1 MHVLA
6 IARYHAQSTY
16 SRKKIA
22 ATKGKG
28 GEVMGSAVLGEA
40 ISAIRDW
47 SGKAQ
52 RGATGGPHAAETF
65 GSLVFN
71 DSVQQAR
78 LPKTVYQ
85 ALRRTIT
92 HGDPLDA
99 AGADAV
105 AKAMKEWAVEHG
117 ATHYTHWFQPL
128 TGITAEKHDSFLSP
142 NGNGKAV
149 TEFSGKELIRGE
161 PDASSF
167 PSGGM
172 RSTFEARGYTAWD
185 PTSPPWL
192 LYSGGAVTLV
202 IPTAFVSWTGETLDK
217 KTPLLRSMQ
226 ALSKQAIR
234 VLKLF
239 GSNAERVVTTCGPEQ
254 EYFLID
260 SHFYLSRPDLI
271 NAGRTLFGAKPPKG
285 QELEDQYF
293 GAIPERVM
301 AFMNESESELFK
313 VGVPVK
319 TRHNEVAPSQYE
331 IAPVFENANV
341 ATDHQMIVMETMRR
355 LAPKFGLACLLHEKP
370 FAGVNGS
377 GKHLNW
383 SMSDDEGNNLLSPG
397 KNTHDNMQFLVFCSA
412 VLRAVNKWQGLLR
425 ASIASAGNDHRLGAN
440 EAPPAILSIFLGDM
454 LTDIFEQI
462 EKGGAKTTKSGGELD
477 TGVMVLPKLPRDA
490 GDRNRTSPFAFTGN
504 KFEFRAVSSNQSIA
518 YPNIA
523 LNMAVTESLDYM
535 ATELE
540 KAMKGG
546 KTLAQAVTELLPKV
560 IKENKRIIFNGNNY
574 SAEWEKEAGK
584 RGLLNLKNTVDALPQ
599 LVSKEVIGL
608 FEKYKV
614 LTDRELH
621 ARYEIMLETYNK
633 VVNIEGQLMVLIAN
647 RYILP
652 AALEYQRQVAAS
664 VAAVKSAGAKSVEGK
679 KTLDKLTKLVDK
691 FKQSADKLEKEL
703 AHEGGVVREARQ
715 ALPRQGRAE
724 HGGAA
729 RARRR
734 ARDHHAA
741 RNVAA
746 RHVSRDA
753 VHQVASRL
761 EVERFGIRGAAATIA
776 APLVFR

>member
-1 MHVLA
+1 M
-6 IARYHAQSTY
+6 
-16 SRKKIA
+16 
-22 ATKGKG
+22 
-28 GEVMGSAVLGEA
+28 
-40 ISAIRDW
+40 
-47 SGKAQ
+47 
-52 RGATGGPHAAETF
+52 
-65 GSLVFN
+65 
-71 DSVQQAR
+71 
-78 LPKTVYQ
+78 
-85 ALRRTIT
+85 RRTIT
-92 HGDPLDA
+92 HGEPL
-99 AGADAV
+99 GPTVADAV
-105 AKAMKEWAVEHG
+105 ASAVKDWALEHG

-149 TEFSGKELIRGE
+149 AEFSGKELVQGE

-192 LYSGGAVTLV
+192 LKSGNAVTLV
-202 IPTAFVSWTGETLDK
+202 IPTAFVSWTGEALDK
-217 KTPLLRSMQ
+217 KTPLLRSME
-226 ALSKQAIR
+226 ALSTQAVR
-234 VLKLF
+234 VLTLF
-239 GSNAERVVTTCGPEQ
+239 GSTAKRVVTTCGPEQ

-260 SHFYLSRPDLI
+260 RFFYLSRPDLI

-293 GAIPERVM
+293 GAIAPRAM
-301 AFMNESESELFK
+301 AFMSEVESELYK

-331 IAPVFENANV
+331 IAPVFENANL
-341 ATDHQMIVMETMRR
+341 ATDHQMMTMETMRR
-355 LAPKFGLACLLHEKP
+355 TAPKYGLECLLHEKP

-383 SMSDDEGNNLLSPG
+383 SMSDDAGHNLLSPG
-397 KNTHDNMQFLVFCSA
+397 ANPHDNLQFLVFCTA

-440 EAPPAILSIFLGDM
+440 EAPPAILSVFLGDM
-454 LTDIFEQI
+454 LTELFEQI
-462 EKGGAKTTKSGGELD
+462 DKGGARSTKHGGILD

-523 LNMAVTESLDYM
+523 LNVAVCESLDYM

-540 KAMKGG
+540 KATKGG
-546 KTLAQAVTELLPKV
+546 KSLEQAAGSLLQKV

-574 SAEWEKEAGK
+574 SKEWEKEAGK
-584 RGLLNLKNTVDALPQ
+584 RGLLNQKNTVDALPN
-599 LVSKEVIGL
+599 LIAKEVIAI

-614 LTDRELH
+614 LNARELH
-621 ARYEIMLETYNK
+621 ARYDVMVEQYNK
-633 VVNIEGQLMVLIAN
+633 TVNIEGQLMVLIGN

-652 AALEYQRQVAAS
+652 AALEYQKQVGES
-664 VAAVKSAGAKSVEGK
+664 VAAVKAGGGKSVEGK
-679 KTLDKLTKLVDK
+679 KLLGQVVKLTDELKRRTDKLQKT
-691 FKQSADKLEKEL
+691 LE
-703 AHEGGVVREARQ
+703 HEGSDAVKHAKHFRDVVIPAMTGVRE
-715 ALPRQGRAE
+715 
-724 HGGAA
+724 
-729 RARRR
+729 
-734 ARDHHAA
+734 
-741 RNVAA
+741 
-746 RHVSRDA
+746 VSDE
-753 VHQVASRL
+753 L
-761 EVERFGIRGAAATIA
+761 EGFVPHEIWPLATYREMLFIK
-776 APLVFR
+776 

>member
-1 MHVLA
+1 
-6 IARYHAQSTY
+6 
-16 SRKKIA
+16 
-22 ATKGKG
+22 
-28 GEVMGSAVLGEA
+28 MGSAVLREA

-47 SGKAQ
+47 SLTEGKES
-52 RGATGGPHAAETF
+52 RGPHAAESF
-65 GSLVFN
+65 GSLVF
-71 DSVQQAR
+71 DDAVQQKR
-78 LPKTVYQ
+78 LPTPVYH

-92 HGDPLDA
+92 QGEPLDPSVA
-99 AGADAV
+99 DAIAGA
-105 AKAMKEWAVEHG
+105 MKDWAVEHG

-142 NGNGKAV
+142 NGDGKAV
-149 TEFSGKELIRGE
+149 LEFSGKELIKGE

-217 KTPLLRSMQ
+217 KTPLLRSME
-226 ALSKQAIR
+226 ALSKQAVR

-239 GSNAERVVTTCGPEQ
+239 GSTAERVITTCGPEQ

-260 SHFYLSRPDLI
+260 QYFYLSRPDLI

-293 GAIPERVM
+293 GAIADRAM
-301 AFMNESESELFK
+301 AFMSAVETELYK

-331 IAPVFENANV
+331 IAPVFENANL
-341 ATDHQMIVMETMRR
+341 ATDHQMMTMETMRR
-355 LAPKFGLACLLHEKP
+355 TAPNYGLACLLHEKP

-383 SMSDDEGNNLLSPG
+383 SIGDDEGHNLLSPG
-397 KNTHDNMQFLVFCSA
+397 ANTHDNLQFLVFCAA

-440 EAPPAILSIFLGDM
+440 EAPPAILSVFLGDM
-454 LTDIFEQI
+454 LTDIFDQI
-462 EKGGAKTTKSGGELD
+462 EKGGAKSTKHGGTLD

-504 KFEFRAVSSNQSIA
+504 KFEFRGVSSNQSIA

-540 KAMKGG
+540 KAIKGG
-546 KTLAQAVTELLPKV
+546 KKLETAVADLLPKV

-574 SAEWEKEAGK
+574 SKEWEKEAGK

-599 LVSKEVIGL
+599 LIAKDVVAI

-614 LTDRELH
+614 LNERELH
-621 ARYEIMLETYNK
+621 ARYEVMVETYNK
-633 VVNIEGQLMVLIAN
+633 TVNVEGQLMVLMAN

-652 AALEYQRQVAAS
+652 AALDYQKQVAQS
-664 VAAVKSAGAKSVEGK
+664 VAAVKAAGAQSIEGK
-679 KTLDKLTKLVDK
+679 KTLDGLIKLIDE
-691 FKQSADKLEKEL
+691 FKRRTDKLQKVLE
-703 AHEGGVVREARQ
+703 HEGSGS
-715 ALPRQGRAE
+715 AE
-724 HGGAA
+724 K
-729 RARRR
+729 
-734 ARDHHAA
+734 HAK
-741 RNVAA
+741 
-746 RHVSRDA
+746 HFRDA
-753 VHQVASRL
+753 VIPAMSVLRDAGDAL
-761 EVERFGIRGAAATIA
+761 ELIIPHELWPLATYREMLFIK
-776 APLVFR
+776 

>member
-1 MHVLA
+1 
-6 IARYHAQSTY
+6 
-16 SRKKIA
+16 
-22 ATKGKG
+22 
-28 GEVMGSAVLGEA
+28 MGSAVFGEA

-47 SGKAQ
+47 SVAASKGTRAQ
-52 RGATGGPHAAETF
+52 SAVGSF

-71 DSVQQAR
+71 DEVQQAR
-78 LPKTVYQ
+78 LPKPVYH
-85 ALRRTIT
+85 ALRRTMT
-92 HGDPLDA
+92 QGDPLDLSL
-99 AGADAV
+99 ADDV
-105 AKAMKEWAVEHG
+105 ARAMKEWAVEHG

-142 NGNGKAV
+142 NGDGKAV
-149 TEFSGKELIRGE
+149 LEFSGKELIKGE

-217 KTPLLRSMQ
+217 KTPLLRSMD
-226 ALSKQAIR
+226 ALSKQAVR

-239 GSNAERVVTTCGPEQ
+239 GSKATRVTTTCGPEQ

-260 SHFYLSRPDLI
+260 QFFYLSRPDLI

-293 GAIPERVM
+293 GAIADRAM
-301 AFMNESESELFK
+301 AFMSDVENELYK

-331 IAPVFENANV
+331 IAPVFENANL
-341 ATDHQMIVMETMRR
+341 ATDHQMMTMETMKRT
-355 LAPKFGLACLLHEKP
+355 APKYGLACLLHEKP

-383 SMSDDEGNNLLSPG
+383 SMGDDEGHNLLSPG
-397 KNTHDNMQFLVFCSA
+397 KNTHDNLQFLVFCTA

-440 EAPPAILSIFLGDM
+440 EAPPAILSVFLGDM

-462 EKGGAKTTKSGGELD
+462 EKGGAKSTKSGGELD
-477 TGVMVLPKLPRDA
+477 TGVAILPKLPRDA

-540 KAMKGG
+540 KLMKGG
-546 KTLAQAVTELLPKV
+546 KSIEKAVAELLPRV

-574 SAEWEKEAGK
+574 SKEWEKEAAK

-599 LVSKEVIGL
+599 LVTKEVIGL

-614 LTDRELH
+614 LNERELH
-621 ARYEIMLETYNK
+621 ARYEIMLEQYNK
-633 VVNIEGQLMVLIAN
+633 TLNIEGQLMVLMAN

-652 AALEYQRQVAAS
+652 AAFEYQRQVASS
-664 VAAVKSAGAKSVEGK
+664 VAAVKQAGSKSAEGRK
-679 KTLDKLTKLVDK
+679 VLDKLTKLIDEVK
-691 FKQSADKLEKEL
+691 RRSDKLEHAL
-703 AHEGGVVREARQ
+703 AHEGNGSAEKHAKYFRDTVRPAMESLREA
-715 ALPRQGRAE
+715 G
-724 HGGAA
+724 
-729 RARRR
+729 
-734 ARDHHAA
+734 D
-741 RNVAA
+741 
-746 RHVSRDA
+746 S
-753 VHQVASRL
+753 L
-761 EVERFGIRGAAATIA
+761 ELVMPHEQWPLATYREMLFIK
-776 APLVFR
+776 